1 MRITKVNIP
10 KNLIN
15 NGLETVEMHK
25 MGQLVLLAGKNGSG
39 KSRLLNL
46 ISSTISHKPKK
57 GNKEQAEKDIE
68 SYNNA
73 ITDQTEALK
82 VNQQNLAKSEDEKRV
97 NIERQIERIE
107 NDLKSYKVE
116 LNKRMDIFNW
126 DLIETDSIEDSYTI
140 IPFIPKSLDL
150 KDSNDFNRKQLKSN
164 AKNVD
169 AVGVDS
175 LANGTFARIQLVQ
188 ERFFNATHQN
198 SNVPQIEKDEAIDEY
213 ERLKQLIHIF
223 LNTELDR
230 NIDSEPT
237 IFGFPLGQSNLSDG
251 QKVLIQLC
259 LAIHCQSK
267 ALDKLILFLDE
278 PENHLHPS
286 VIIETIERVIKY
298 IPNGQIWISTHSI
311 PLLAAFDPSNIWF
324 MEDGKVAYAGTVPE
338 NVLTSLLGNEH
349 QISKLQDFISLPGI
363 LALNRHAYESLF
375 HPESVLTGKDDLQ
388 GLQIRDEVKKCLK
401 EQNKIRII
409 DYGAGKGRLLAN
421 IIENN
426 QDSITSLI
434 ENLDYVAFDLFE
446 NDKDECISVLQKIYP
461 DYKNRYF
468 NDLNSLFSKY
478 DKESFDVVIM
488 CNVLHE
494 IDPNE
499 WLNLFSQDGQV
510 SSLLSENGILL
521 VVEDQEMSIGE
532 KAYQK
537 GFVVLDTPEIKE
549 VFNITER
556 DTEFGYST
564 AKEGRLKAH
573 RIKKEY
579 LGRITSETRINSLKS
594 LNKKAATN
602 ILKIREEEINYKN
615 GKKHGF
621 WIQQLANTALCLNE
635 LTNN

>member
-1 MRITKVNIP
+1 MRISKINIP
-10 KNLIN
+10 KKLIN
-15 NGLETVEMHK
+15 NGLESVKMHR

-46 ISSTISHKPKK
+46 ISQTISQKPKK
-57 GNKEQAEKDIE
+57 REKEQAEKDIDA
-68 SYNNA
+68 YNNA

-82 VNQQNLAKSEDEKRV
+82 VNQQNLAKSEDENRV
-97 NIERQIERIE
+97 NIEREIERIE
-107 NDLKSYKVE
+107 NDLKSYKSE
-116 LNKRMDIFNW
+116 LKKIMEIFNW
-126 DLIETDSIEDSYTI
+126 DLIETDTIEDSYTI
-140 IPFIPKSLDL
+140 VPFIPKSLDL
-150 KDSNDFNRKQLKSN
+150 KDSDDFNRNQVKIN

-169 AVGVDS
+169 LVGVDS
-175 LANGTFARIQLVQ
+175 LAKGTFARIQLVQ

-198 SNVPQIEKDEAIDEY
+198 SNVPQIEKDEVIDEY

-311 PLLAAFDPSNIWF
+311 PLLASFDPSNIWF

-388 GLQIRDEVKKCLK
+388 GL
-401 EQNKIRII
+401 
-409 DYGAGKGRLLAN
+409 
-421 IIENN
+421 
-426 QDSITSLI
+426 
-434 ENLDYVAFDLFE
+434 
-446 NDKDECISVLQKIYP
+446 
-461 DYKNRYF
+461 
-468 NDLNSLFSKY
+468 
-478 DKESFDVVIM
+478 
-488 CNVLHE
+488 
-494 IDPNE
+494 
-499 WLNLFSQDGQV
+499 
-510 SSLLSENGILL
+510 
-521 VVEDQEMSIGE
+521 
-532 KAYQK
+532 
-537 GFVVLDTPEIKE
+537 
-549 VFNITER
+549 
-556 DTEFGYST
+556 
-564 AKEGRLKAH
+564 
-573 RIKKEY
+573 
-579 LGRITSETRINSLKS
+579 
-594 LNKKAATN
+594 
-602 ILKIREEEINYKN
+602 
-615 GKKHGF
+615 
-621 WIQQLANTALCLNE
+621 
-635 LTNN
+635 

>member
-25 MGQLVLLAGKNGSG
+25 MGQIVLLAGKNGSG

-46 ISSTISHKPKK
+46 ISQTISQKPIKGHKEK
-57 GNKEQAEKDIE
+57 AEKDIE
-68 SYNNA
+68 IYNNA
-73 ITDQTEALK
+73 ITEQTEALK
-82 VNQQNLAKSEDEKRV
+82 VNHQNLAKSEGENRV
-97 NIERQIERIE
+97 NIEREIERIE
-107 NDLKSYKVE
+107 NDLKSYKLE
-116 LNKRMDIFNW
+116 LKKKLEIFNW
-126 DLIETDSIEDSYTI
+126 DLIETDTIEDSYTI
-140 IPFIPKSLDL
+140 VPFIPKSLDL
-150 KDSNDFNRKQLKSN
+150 KDSNDFNRNQVKSN

-169 AVGVDS
+169 LVGVDS

-198 SNVPQIEKDEAIDEY
+198 SNVPQIEKDEAIAEY
-213 ERLKQLIHIF
+213 EKLKQLIHIF
-223 LNTELDR
+223 MNTELDR
-230 NIDSEPT
+230 NIDSEST

-286 VIIETIERVIKY
+286 VIVETIERVIKY

-311 PLLAAFDPSNIWF
+311 PLLASFDPSNIWF
-324 MEDGKVAYAGTVPE
+324 LEDGKVAYAGTVPE

-388 GLQIRDEVKKCLK
+388 GLQIRDEIKNCLK

-426 QDSITSLI
+426 QDPVASLI
-434 ENLDYVAFDLFE
+434 ENLDYVAFDQFE
-446 NDKDECISVLQKIYP
+446 YDKDECISVLQKIYP
-461 DYKNRYF
+461 DFKNRYF
-468 NDLNSLFSKY
+468 NDFNTLFSTY
-478 DKESFDVVIM
+478 DKKSFDVVIM

-499 WLNLFSQDGQV
+499 WLNLFSKDGQV

-521 VVEDQEMSIGE
+521 VVEDQEMLIGE

-556 DTEFGYST
+556 DTDFGYST
-564 AKEGRLKAH
+564 VKEGRLKAH

-579 LGRITSETRINSLKS
+579 LGRITSETRINCLKS

-602 ILKIREEEINYKN
+602 ILKIRDEEIDYKN

-621 WIQQLANTALCLNE
+621 WIQQLANTTLCLNE